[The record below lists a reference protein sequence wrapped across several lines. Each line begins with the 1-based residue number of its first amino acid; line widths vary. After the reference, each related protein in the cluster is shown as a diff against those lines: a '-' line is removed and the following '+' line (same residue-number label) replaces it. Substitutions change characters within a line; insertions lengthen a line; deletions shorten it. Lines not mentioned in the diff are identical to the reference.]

1 MTITVN
7 PHDAMAAMPTGRR
20 MHKPIR
26 IVREIDAASPKF
38 FTISH
43 GDLNNDG
50 TADVTISL

>member
-1 MTITVN
+1 
-7 PHDAMAAMPTGRR
+7 MAAMPTGRR